1 LGTLKEKDSKRGR
14 IEAQHKILEEV
25 KKEPNK
31 ESQYLTL
38 SELASR
44 PIQLQKGSRQEK
56 EARGGSQVGQE
67 ISPNAIIL
75 EKDLQ
80 SFKRTGLRW
89 AILKCLDCKLKD
101 NAFDIPPYVDSDLGM
116 VRSIIETGCSHLDAA
131 NRRLDSV
138 QNTLLEKALVL
149 HHLEFKYWEDLLW
162 IYYYNKLSKAD
173 LEKMPYFKALASQYP
188 VLAYC
193 IS

>member
-14 IEAQHKILEEV
+14 IEAQHEIVKEV
-25 KKEPNK
+25 EKEFNK
-31 ESQYLTL
+31 EGQYLTL

-44 PIQLQKGSRQEK
+44 PRQEI
-56 EARGGSQVGQE
+56 GT
-67 ISPNAIIL
+67 NAIIL
-75 EKDLQ
+75 EKDLL

-89 AILKCLDCKLKD
+89 AILKCLNCKLKD
-101 NAFDIPPYVDSDLGM
+101 NVLDIPPYVDSDLGM
-116 VRSIIETGCSHLDAA
+116 VRSIMETGCGHLDVA
-131 NRRLDSV
+131 NRKLDSV

-149 HHLEFKYWEDLLW
+149 HHLEFKFWEDLLW
-162 IYYYNKLSKAD
+162 IHYYNKLSKAD
-173 LEKMPYFKALASQYP
+173 LEKMPYFKALASQYS